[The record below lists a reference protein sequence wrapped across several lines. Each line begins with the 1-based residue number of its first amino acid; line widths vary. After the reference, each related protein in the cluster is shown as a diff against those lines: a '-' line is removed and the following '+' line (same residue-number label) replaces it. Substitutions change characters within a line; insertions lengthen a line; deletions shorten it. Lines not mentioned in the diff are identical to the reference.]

1 MSKNMNKNVSI
12 KDEISDGHD
21 HNLCIKEAMQ
31 NAELICN
38 KKGLR
43 FTKIRK
49 KVLELIWASH
59 KPLGA
64 YDVLNSLRSEGL
76 KAEPPTVYRALGFLI
91 EAELIHRLDSLNAFI
106 GCIDPS
112 KSHQGQFLICLD
124 CRSVKELGDD
134 DIFKLVQSKASSM
147 GFSAIHQMLEIQGQC
162 KSCSTLN

>member
-1 MSKNMNKNVSI
+1 MNTNISI
-12 KDEISDGHD
+12 KDQLNDSHD
-21 HNLCIKEAMQ
+21 HDLCIEEAIQ
-31 NAELICN
+31 NAELICK

-49 KVLELIWASH
+49 KVLELIWVSH

-64 YDVLNSLRSEGL
+64 YDVLDALRSEGL

-91 EAELIHRLDSLNAFI
+91 EAELVHRLDSLNAFI

-112 KSHQGQFLICLD
+112 ISHQGQFLICRD

-134 DIFKLVQSKASSM
+134 DILKLVQSKASNM
-147 GFSAIHQMLEIQGQC
+147 GFSAVHQMLEIQGRC
-162 KSCSTLN
+162 KSCRALK